1 MARDLGR
8 GPWIGVRRAIE
19 MPWGEPADGDL
30 GEGRPGGNHPTTGDG
45 NSGGFLRTASTLKC
59 GVRSCRP
66 KLWPSPA
73 RAALLVLL
81 CSCCPVRGTRP
92 DAESRRREVWGWLP
106 GIGSS
111 LLPRQ
116 GRGWGEG
123 VPLRSQRGAAW
134 GQQPPPTS
142 RFTRSRDGLPV
153 SLPRWARL
161 RPAWRFTTRPVPTT
175 DRCPLL
181 SQRRTEDQR
190 LVGSATR

>member
-8 GPWIGVRRAIE
+8 GPWIGVRGAVE
-19 MPWGEPADGDL
+19 MPGGARGRRL
-30 GEGRPGGNHPTTGDG
+30 GRGASAEGRPGGNHPTTGDG

-66 KLWPSPA
+66 KLWHEPC
-73 RAALLVLL
+73 R
-81 CSCCPVRGTRP
+81 CFPVRGTRP

-106 GIGSS
+106 WIGSS